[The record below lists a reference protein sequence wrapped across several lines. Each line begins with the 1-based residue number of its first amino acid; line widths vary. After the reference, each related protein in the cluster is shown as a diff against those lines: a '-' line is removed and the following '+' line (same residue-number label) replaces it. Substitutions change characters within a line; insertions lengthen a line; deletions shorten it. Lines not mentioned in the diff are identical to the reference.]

1 MINVVGV
8 RVGQRVGSACPDR
21 ERHPRRQ
28 AIGGA
33 FEPDREPTMP
43 KSWPSSPLAAA
54 ERAFLLLTCPPA
66 PLAFDPRGIADLPQ
80 NMLPLDELRRLL
92 ICDRTAR
99 PVRDQVWHD
108 VVVRA
113 RRDGPAW
120 VIAAVGLAMPG
131 LRRAAGR
138 LAAGWHGETA
148 DFDAELLA
156 GFLARLRTVD
166 VDEPRIC
173 GRLIDAGA
181 RAAKKVREREEETD
195 ILHVDGAWSL
205 PPRPSWDH
213 PDWVLARAV
222 AQAVIDPDEHLLI
235 SATRL
240 DDIALRVVADKIGIA
255 VPVAAT
261 WRRKAERRLAEAI
274 GLGDLEWTPQALPD
288 AIRRQRAARAAAAGQ
303 ARRRRT
309 PPYSPSC
316 SEHVDTADQRDRRP
330 PVTGTA
336 A

>member
-1 MINVVGV
+1 MPGLANALG
-8 RVGQRVGSACPDR
+8 
-21 ERHPRRQ
+21 RHAPIDGDTRAAG

-33 FEPDREPTMP
+33 FDLKREHTMP
-43 KSWPSSPLAAA
+43 KTWPSSPLAAA
-54 ERAFLLLTCPPA
+54 ERAFELLSCPPA
-66 PLAFDPRGIADLPQ
+66 PLSLDARGVAGLPQ
-80 NMLPLDELRRLL
+80 DRVRVDELRRLL
-92 ICDRTAR
+92 ISDRTAR
-99 PVRDQVWHD
+99 PVRDRVWRE
-108 VVVRA
+108 VVTRA

-138 LAAGWHGETA
+138 LAVGWHGETT

-166 VDEPRIC
+166 LDEPRIC

-181 RAAKKVREREEETD
+181 RAVKQVREREEQTD
-195 ILHVDGAWSL
+195 VVHVAGAWSL
-205 PPRPSWDH
+205 PPHHPWDH

-240 DDIALRVVADKIGIA
+240 DDIPLRVVADKIGIA
-255 VPVAAT
+255 VPVAAA

-274 GLGDLEWTPQALPD
+274 GQGELDWTPQALPETT
-288 AIRRQRAARAAAAGQ
+288 RRQRAARAAAVPPAQ
-303 ARRRRT
+303 RRRT
-309 PPYSPSC
+309 QPRSPSRTG
-316 SEHVDTADQRDRRP
+316 HVDQADQRDRST
-330 PVTGTA
+330 PVAGNA

>member
-1 MINVVGV
+1 
-8 RVGQRVGSACPDR
+8 
-21 ERHPRRQ
+21 
-28 AIGGA
+28 
-33 FEPDREPTMP
+33 MP
-43 KSWPSSPLAAA
+43 KTWPSSPLAAA
-54 ERAFLLLTCPPA
+54 QRAFDLLTCPPA
-66 PLAFDPRGIADLPQ
+66 PLTFDTRGVVGLPQ
-80 NMLPLDELRRLL
+80 RRMPVDELRRLL

-99 PVRDQVWHD
+99 PIRDQVWRQ
-108 VVVRA
+108 VVTRA

-138 LAAGWHGETA
+138 LAAGWHGETS

-166 VDEPRIC
+166 LDGPRIC

-181 RAAKKVREREEETD
+181 RAVKQLREREEETD
-195 ILHVDGAWSL
+195 VVHVDGAWSL
-205 PPRPSWDH
+205 PPHHPWDH

-240 DDIALRVVADKIGIA
+240 DDIPLRVVADKIGIA
-255 VPVAAT
+255 VPVAAA

-274 GLGDLEWTPQALPD
+274 GLGELDWTPHALPE
-288 AIRRQRAARAAAAGQ
+288 ATRRQRAARAAAVRPAQ
-303 ARRRRT
+303 PRT
-309 PPYSPSC
+309 EPRSPSRT
-316 SEHVDTADQRDRRP
+316 ERLHPAGRRDRTTP
-330 PVTGTA
+330 EASTA
-336 A
+336 G